1 MSYASKIDAFA
12 NVRLAGIGLGS
23 AVAAGTGDT
32 TQVVGNV
39 VNRQIE
45 QGFVDS
51 ALVVLDWKTS
61 LTADKTLGFKVT
73 IEYSTNNST
82 WSTPE
87 FLFGAT
93 GSYETVE
100 TGADTNKYG
109 QWTYRL
115 QLSPEEQ
122 YFRISVTP
130 DLSHTGTDTAVFGFG
145 ALLGGSTVNPI
156 SQYDT
161 VVTY

>member
-12 NVRLAGIGLGS
+12 NVRLDGIGLGS
-23 AVAAGTGDT
+23 AVAGGTGDT
-32 TQVVGNV
+32 TQVVGNAV
-39 VNRQIE
+39 DRQIE

-51 ALVVLDWKTS
+51 ALVILDWKTT
-61 LTADKTLGFKVT
+61 LTAVATLGFKV
-73 IEYSTNNST
+73 IVEYSADNAT
-82 WSTPE
+82 WGTAE
-87 FLFGAT
+87 YLFGAV
-93 GSYETVE
+93 GAYETVE
-100 TGADTNKYG
+100 TGADTAKYG

-115 QLSPEEQ
+115 QLSPELQ
-122 YFRISVTP
+122 YFRVSVTP
-130 DLSHTGTDTAVFGFG
+130 DLSAANTDTAVFGFG

>member
-23 AVAAGTGDT
+23 AVAGGTGDT

-51 ALVVLDWKTS
+51 ALVVLDWKTT
-61 LTADKTLGFKVT
+61 LAATKTLGFKV
-73 IEYSTNNST
+73 IVEYSADNST
-82 WSTPE
+82 WGTAE
-87 FLFGAT
+87 YLFGTSGA
-93 GSYETVE
+93 YEVVE
-100 TGADTNKYG
+100 TGAHTAKYG

-115 QLSPEEQ
+115 QLSPKAQ

-130 DLSHTGTDTAVFGFG
+130 DLNATGTDTAVFGFG

-161 VVTY
+161 VVAY

>member
-1 MSYASKIDAFA
+1 MEFFGTEEPQAKIETQSGMEISYLPTDKVLIP
-12 NVRLAGIGLGS
+12 
-23 AVAAGTGDT
+23 
-32 TQVVGNV
+32 
-39 VNRQIE
+39 
-45 QGFVDS
+45 VDS